1 MISWWFGSAICMC
14 TVSGVNSLSRSL
26 QFPFFYPLT
35 KKTAVQHELT
45 LRGATAEERVSWIE
59 LSLDF
64 VATHGW
70 QPGWI
75 HSELTLGKLAR
86 RFQVF
91 VVRLLKA
98 NRIPIRAISS
108 LHLSEFGFNRVAS
121 IYLHKKFVFPDKVLA
136 FLLQCSR
143 SNPGEWLDPT
153 QKKHVALYWKPSFD
167 VLLWLL
173 KAHNLLHV
181 DLS

>member
-1 MISWWFGSAICMC
+1 
-14 TVSGVNSLSRSL
+14 V
-26 QFPFFYPLT
+26 
-35 KKTAVQHELT
+35 
-45 LRGATAEERVSWIE
+45 RGATAEERVSWIE

-64 VATHGW
+64 VATHAW
-70 QPGWI
+70 QPG
-75 HSELTLGKLAR
+75 ELTLGKLAR

-91 VVRLLKA
+91 VVGLLKA

-143 SNPGEWLDPT
+143 SNPGEWLDPA
-153 QKKHVALYWKPSFD
+153 QKKNVALYWKRSFD
-167 VLLWLL
+167 VLL
-173 KAHNLLHV
+173 
-181 DLS
+181 